1 LNLDNSSKAK
11 IKQEALITLGSPV
24 VKAGSFASQV
34 IAAIAAVELPRQSL
48 AGSDRTPGFVNNPTN
63 ANLRIATLQTIG
75 LICESVVSFFYGA
88 LRPFRLKHVFQKPQV
103 LSLRS
108 NEILTAVIHGARKDE
123 PSPEG
128 QLVAIHALFNSLEFV
143 CDNFE

>member
-34 IAAIAAVELPRQSL
+34 IAAIAAVELPVSHWPDL
-48 AGSDRTPGFVNNPTN
+48 IELLLGFVNNPSN

-75 LICESVVSFFYGA
+75 FICESVVSFF
-88 LRPFRLKHVFQKPQV
+88 LWC
-103 LSLRS
+103 
-108 NEILTAVIHGARKDE
+108 TATI
-123 PSPEG
+123 ST
-128 QLVAIHALFNSLEFV
+128 
-143 CDNFE
+143 